1 MKLLAADV
9 GNTNVTLG
17 LFTDGELVGS
27 WRATTHAG
35 ATPDEVAAMTA
46 EMLALEGHGLDELQA
61 VALASV
67 VPPLTDTFELFVRAA
82 SAGADDR
89 GCRLAGRHAAHR
101 DRSARRGRRG
111 SPLQRAGSAPEFG
124 GPAIVTTWG
133 RAQLRPAETRKARN
147 IGGAIAPG
155 LGLSLEAL
163 VAPPAS
169 CPGSSCAPP
178 HAIGSNPST
187 RCRAHGL
194 GYIGLV
200 SGPSPRCAASCWSAP
215 RPRAGHRHSDRGY
228 THEQW
233 LRDVP
238 GIDAIEPELDP
249 ARDPLAYE
257 AIRLAEGA
265 ASGSS
270 SHGAWSRAMTEDS
283 AAARRRRVVVGVAGS
298 IAAYKAVSLVRMLA
312 ERGAVVDVAMTP
324 ARPSS

>member
-1 MKLLAADV
+1 MSRVKLLAADV

-46 EMLALEGHGLDELQA
+46 EMLALDGHGLDELQA

-67 VPPLTDTFELFVRAA
+67 VPPLTDTFERFVRSRIGLEPMIVDAA
-82 SAGADDR
+82 SLADTLRIAIDRPAEAGAD
-89 GCRLAGRHAAHR
+89 RLCNALAAR
-101 DRSARRGRRG
+101 T
-111 SPLQRAGSAPEFG
+111 EFG
-124 GPAIVTTWG
+124 GPAIVIDLGTSTNFDLLSADG
-133 RAQLRPAETRKARN
+133 AY

-163 VAPPAS
+163 VGYAS
-169 CPGSSCAPP
+169 KLPRIELRRPP
-178 HAIGSNPST
+178 HAIGSNTIHAMQSGT
-187 RCRAHGL
+187 VL
-194 GYIGLV
+194 GYVGLV
-200 SGPSPRCAASCWSAP
+200 SGLLTALRGELLERSPAESRVTVIAT
-215 RPRAGHRHSDRGY
+215 GGY

-238 GIDAIEPELDP
+238 GIDAIEPDLTL
-249 ARDPLAYE
+249 RGIRYAYE

-270 SHGAWSRAMTEDS
+270 PHG
-283 AAARRRRVVVGVAGS
+283 GG
-298 IAAYKAVSLVRMLA
+298 A
-312 ERGAVVDVAMTP
+312 ER
-324 ARPSS
+324 